1 MNTVPRAP
9 EIAGQ
14 AVTIRPM
21 CHADM
26 QMEAEFVRRLSPKS
40 RHYRFL
46 GGVRELS
53 PAELKAFCDVDGHRS
68 MAFVATVVED
78 GREREIGVV
87 RYAPNADGDV
97 REIAVTVADDW
108 QNKGLGT
115 RLARQLIEHAREH
128 GVKRLYSVDLADN
141 AAMRALAH
149 DLRMRAE
156 RDPDDA
162 CQVIYSLDL

>member
-1 MNTVPRAP
+1 MTTASSAP
-9 EIAGQ
+9 EIAGKNI
-14 AVTIRPM
+14 TIRPL

-26 QMEAEFVRRLSPKS
+26 DMEAEFIRRLSPRS

-53 PAELKAFCDVDGHRS
+53 AEELKAFCDVDGHRT
-68 MAFVATVVED
+68 MAFVATVPD
-78 GREREIGVV
+78 NGHEREVGVV
-87 RYAPNADGDV
+87 RYAPNARTDA
-97 REIAVTVADDW
+97 REIAVTVADEW
-108 QNKGLGT
+108 QNQGIGT

-141 AAMRALAH
+141 APMRALAG
-149 DLRMRAE
+149 DLGMTAD

-162 CQVIYSLDL
+162 HQVIYSLEL